1 MIAEGP
7 FRFGALRIDA
17 ADDTEI
23 GLGGNWQGA
32 GALDHRQAPAA
43 EEPGKSELAHPLRQ
57 RHDRGESR
65 RVLLI
70 AQDNARAAVV
80 ERALTHAGHR
90 LVGHARSVQ
99 ALLEQV
105 ARLQANLV
113 IADLDAANAEALQQ
127 FGRLSERAP
136 CPIVVFTGDEN
147 THAIRAAVE
156 AGVSSYVVDGFG
168 PTRIDPILQVAVAR
182 HEKEWAMRAER
193 DVAQAKLA
201 ERKVIE
207 RAKGILMRKRG
218 IGEDEAYHMLRRVAM
233 DQSLRMREVAERVI
247 SMSDL
252 LG

>member
-1 MIAEGP
+1 MAQRESSPHQTGTA
-7 FRFGALRIDA
+7 RA
-17 ADDTEI
+17 ACATAR
-23 GLGGNWQGA
+23 GVSNMAQPL
-32 GALDHRQAPAA
+32 LD
-43 EEPGKSELAHPLRQ
+43 AHPLIRK
-57 RHDRGESR
+57 RPFRGLREADGKRMMLQAARSESR

-70 AQDNARAAVV
+70 AQDDARAAVV
-80 ERALTHAGHR
+80 ERVLAHAGHL

-147 THAIRAAVE
+147 TQAIRAAVE
-156 AGVSSYVVDGFG
+156 AGVSSYVVDGFA
-168 PTRIDPILQVAVAR
+168 PARIDPILQVAVAR

-193 DVAQAKLA
+193 DEAQAKLA

-218 IGEDEAYHMLRRVAM
+218 IGEDEAYHMLRRLAM
-233 DQSLRMREVAERVI
+233 DQSLRMRDVAERVI